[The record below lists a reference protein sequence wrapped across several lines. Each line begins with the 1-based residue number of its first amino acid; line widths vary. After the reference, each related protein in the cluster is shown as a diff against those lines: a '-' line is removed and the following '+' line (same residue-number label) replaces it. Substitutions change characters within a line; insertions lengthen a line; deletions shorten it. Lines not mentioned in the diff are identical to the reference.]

1 MRSYSFA
8 RHTTPH
14 LAPVASLADDGW
26 PKGGMGLQRRM
37 QTDFNTVSLEVCLK
51 GLRHPTREV
60 IGASLEFEIRV
71 TLLTIWWPPTS
82 DYN

>member
-1 MRSYSFA
+1 MCSYSFA

-37 QTDFNTVSLEVCLK
+37 QTDFNTVSLEVFLE
-51 GLRHPTREV
+51 GLGHSTREV
-60 IGASLEFEIRV
+60 IRLSLELKIRA
-71 TLLTIWWPPTS
+71 TLVDHMVASCIRRQ
-82 DYN
+82 